1 MKIINIV
8 KKLYPYDYSVAS
20 EGSDKAIQEFKK
32 FLNFKVHKFKT
43 NKKMNGWI
51 IPQAQKVIR

>member
-32 FLNFKVHKFKT
+32 FLNFKNDTVVFLKIIIFCPRIKFPI
-43 NKKMNGWI
+43 N
-51 IPQAQKVIR
+51 